1 MTLVTLLASV
11 TLAAAQQADTFFTFQ
26 QGTVAFSSAGVID
39 AVPLESVMS
48 VPNAAF
54 SAEAETEFTQILGDG
69 NRIERRYSSMIARD
83 SQGRT
88 RREEEIA
95 LVGPLAVNG
104 PSPRMVTIL
113 DPVAGY
119 SYTLDERQRTAFR
132 NPVMMTKLQE
142 PHEHAGMS
150 KSAAGVMAGSE
161 TQMTWATGKAQIAIS
176 PIPGQT
182 LLAGDVDAAKITT
195 EKLGN
200 RSIEGVM
207 AEGTRTTS
215 TIAAGAIGNVMPI
228 EVVTERW
235 YSRDLQ
241 TTVLISRKDPRSG
254 DSVYRLRNIVKA
266 EPSPDLFTIPSD
278 YQVRGGQLG
287 SFRVKRLD
295 DDKARK
301 PEEDKIES
309 RPKP

>member
-1 MTLVTLLASV
+1 MTFVMLLASV
-11 TLAAAQQADTFFTFQ
+11 ALTEAQQADTVFTYQ
-26 QGTVAFSSAGVID
+26 QGTVAFSTAGVID

-48 VPNAAF
+48 VPNAPF
-54 SAEAETEFTQILGDG
+54 SAEAETEFTQVLGDG

-132 NPVMMTKLQE
+132 NPMALVKLQE
-142 PHEHAGMS
+142 AHERGSLS
-150 KSAAGVMAGSE
+150 KSTAGVMVGPE
-161 TQMTWATGKAQIAIS
+161 TQMAWTSGKAQIAIS
-176 PIPGQT
+176 PIPGQK

-195 EKLGN
+195 EMLGS

-241 TTVLISRKDPRSG
+241 MAVLISRKDPRSG

-287 SFRVKRLD
+287 TFRVKRLD
-295 DDKARK
+295 EDKARR